1 MNKVFWLMLISLL
14 AATPAQAT
22 KVYKWHDQSGQ
33 IQYTQT
39 PPPAGH
45 EFEIVEPGMAV
56 GATSRVE
63 RGSPAS
69 PGRNDDPEEASD
81 DAPDNAQAETAEE
94 EAIHVVSRE
103 DAAQACA
110 DARERLETLQG
121 SDSMLMTRN
130 EDGELEPM
138 SEEAIEKRIEEE
150 QARIRQFCEE

>member
-1 MNKVFWLMLISLL
+1 MLWLMLVSLL

-22 KVYKWHDQSGQ
+22 KVYKWYDQSGQ
-33 IQYTQT
+33 IQYTQM
-39 PPPAGH
+39 PPPSGH
-45 EFEIVEPGMAV
+45 DYEIVEPGMAV
-56 GATSRVE
+56 GATSRIE
-63 RGSPAS
+63 RGSPTS
-69 PGRNDDPEEASD
+69 LNRDGDPEENGEE
-81 DAPDNAQAETAEE
+81 APDDAQAESED